1 MYNMIFLVPDI
12 SFQCMVDR
20 FHY

>member
-12 SFQCMVDR
+12 SFQCTVDR